1 MEEMVG
7 ARKIENYLKS
17 KSDAIEKSQAY
28 VQAEYAEIHSEPCK
42 GFALAM
48 FQNDLDSPSCLII
61 TKQNNLWEIESIEI
75 CMTELFD
82 YTILS

>member
-7 ARKIENYLKS
+7 AHKIENYLKA

-28 VQAEYAEIHSEPCK
+28 VQAEYAEIHSGPCK

-48 FQNDLDSPSCLII
+48 FQNDFSSPSCLII
-61 TKQNNLWEIESIEI
+61 TKQNNLREIESIEI
-75 CMTELFD
+75 CMPELFD

>member
-28 VQAEYAEIHSEPCK
+28 VQAEYAEIHSGPSR
-42 GFALAM
+42 
-48 FQNDLDSPSCLII
+48 DLRWLC
-61 TKQNNLWEIESIEI
+61 
-75 CMTELFD
+75 FR
-82 YTILS
+82 TI